1 MSPVGQ
7 RDFLSPAGDFFSLIP
22 QFPITMSNNL
32 TKPAPGSTTAV
43 PAGKKVAALSMG
55 AMAIMII
62 TNIVSM
68 RGMASQAEYGYGSIF
83 YYVFAALVFLVPYA
97 LVCAEL
103 ASAYTHSGGL
113 FRWCAEAFGPKW
125 GWVAM
130 YLEWQM
136 VVIWFP
142 AVLMF
147 AAVSLAYIFWP
158 ETFDAKLATNVI
170 YTLVVVLAVYWVA
183 TFVTFKG
190 QKYANALSTFGGLTG
205 TIIPAIILIALGLIY
220 WICGHTIYIPSDQPF
235 FPNFKD
241 FSNIVLAA
249 SIFLFYAGMEMQA
262 VHVPSMNNPSKN
274 FPKACFIAVISIL
287 CIFVFCTLAIGAAV
301 PEKDIN
307 LLQSLLVAYNK
318 LWASIGVPWLGNV
331 MALLITVGALAQ
343 ITVVISAP
351 STGILAVGRAG
362 FLPRGLQKVNKNGI
376 QVPILWVQG
385 IFVTV
390 LSLVLVVMPSVESA
404 YQVLSQMSTVLY
416 LIMVIIIYGA
426 FLRLRRTEPN
436 ARRGFKV
443 PCGNFGK
450 WFVFLLGVAG
460 ALLAMF
466 ISFVPPSQI
475 STGSPVVYVGIILIG
490 VCVFVA
496 FPFIVYAKRKASWRD
511 ANNNFY
517 PFDWQIEGREP
528 GEVSKWPA
536 GYVPDEAEV
545 QKAMEEGIADECG
558 PRTEKDV
565 HKLF

>member
-1 MSPVGQ
+1 MDTTQTKPT
-7 RDFLSPAGDFFSLIP
+7 PAGAGKI
-22 QFPITMSNNL
+22 
-32 TKPAPGSTTAV
+32 

-55 AMAIMII
+55 AMAIMIV

-113 FRWCAEAFGPKW
+113 FRWCSEAFGAKW

-147 AAVSLAYIFWP
+147 AAVSLAFIFWP
-158 ETFDAKLATNVI
+158 ETFDEKLAKNVI
-170 YTLVVVLAVYWVA
+170 YTLIVVLAVYWIA

-190 QKYANALSTFGGLTG
+190 QKYANKLSTFGGLTG
-205 TIIPAIILIALGLIY
+205 TIIPAAVLIVLGVLYLALG
-220 WICGHTIYIPSDQPF
+220 HPNYIPTDQPF
-235 FPNFKD
+235 FPDLTKFG
-241 FSNIVLAA
+241 NIVLAA
-249 SIFLFYAGMEMQA
+249 SIFLFFAGMEMQA
-262 VHVPSMNNPSKN
+262 VHVPSMVNPSKN
-274 FPKACFIAVISIL
+274 FPRACFIAVIVIL
-287 CIFVFCTLAIGAAV
+287 AIFVFSTLAIGAAV

-307 LLQSLLVAYNK
+307 LLQSLLVAYNR
-318 LWASIGVPWLGNV
+318 LWAAIGVPWLGNV
-331 MALLITVGALAQ
+331 MALLITIGALAQ
-343 ITVVISAP
+343 VTVVISAP

-390 LSLVLVVMPSVESA
+390 LALALVIMPSVESA

-436 ARRGFKV
+436 VTRGFRV
-443 PCGNFGK
+443 PFGNFGK
-450 WFVFLLGVAG
+450 WFVFILGVLG
-460 ALLAMF
+460 ALVAMF

-475 STGSPVVYVGIILIG
+475 TTGSPAVYVGIILIG
-490 VCVFVA
+490 VIVFVA
-496 FPFIVYAKRKASWRD
+496 FPFIVYAKRKPSWRD
-511 ANNNFY
+511 PNNDFY
-517 PFDWQIEGREP
+517 PFNWQIEGRKP
-528 GEVSKWPA
+528 AQVSKWPA
-536 GYVPDEAEV
+536 GYEPSEAEI
-545 QKAMEEGIADECG
+545 QAAMKEGIAEGDV
-558 PRTEKDV
+558 RTNHDV
-565 HKLF
+565 TRLS

>member
-1 MSPVGQ
+1 MDNTQIRHNSSPQGN
-7 RDFLSPAGDFFSLIP
+7 P
-22 QFPITMSNNL
+22 
-32 TKPAPGSTTAV
+32 

-55 AMAIMII
+55 AMAIMIV

-103 ASAYTHSGGL
+103 ASTYTRSGGL
-113 FRWCAEAFGPKW
+113 FRWCSEAFGPKW

-147 AAVSLAYIFWP
+147 AAVSLAFIFWP
-158 ETFDAKLATNVI
+158 ETFDLRLAKNVI
-170 YTLVVVLAVYWVA
+170 YTLAVVLAVYWTS
-183 TFVTFKG
+183 TFITFKG
-190 QKYANALSTFGGLTG
+190 QKYANKLSTFGGLSG
-205 TIIPAIILIALGLIY
+205 TIIPAAILIILGVLYWALGN
-220 WICGHTIYIPSDQPF
+220 TVYIPSDQPF
-235 FPNFKD
+235 FPD
-241 FSNIVLAA
+241 FSKFGNIVLAA

-262 VHVPSMNNPSKN
+262 VHVPSMKDPAKN
-274 FPKACFIAVISIL
+274 FPRACFIAVLVIL
-287 CIFVFCTLAIGAAV
+287 CIFVFSTLAIGAAV

-307 LLQSLLVAYNK
+307 LLQSLMVAYNK
-318 LWASIGVPWLGNV
+318 LWAAMGVPWLGNV

-343 ITVVISAP
+343 ITVVVSAP
-351 STGILAVGRAG
+351 STGLLAVGRAG

-426 FLRLRRTEPN
+426 FLRLRRTEPS
-436 ARRGFKV
+436 ARRGFRV
-443 PCGNFGK
+443 PFGNFGK
-450 WFVFLLGVAG
+450 WFVFILGILG
-460 ALLAMF
+460 AMLAMVV
-466 ISFVPPSQI
+466 SFVPPAQI
-475 STGSPVVYVGIILIG
+475 STGSPAVYVGIIFIG
-490 VCVFVA
+490 SAVFVA
-496 FPFIVYAKRKASWRD
+496 FPFIVYARRKPSWRD
-511 ANNNFY
+511 PNNDFY
-517 PFDWQIEGREP
+517 PFNWQIEGRRP
-528 GEVSKWPA
+528 SDVSRWSA
-536 GYVPDEAEV
+536 GYQPTEAEV
-545 QKAMEEGIADECG
+545 QKAMEEGIADE
-558 PRTEKDV
+558 PRTEKDTT
-565 HKLF
+565 KLF

>member
-1 MSPVGQ
+1 MGK
-7 RDFLSPAGDFFSLIP
+7 
-22 QFPITMSNNL
+22 NL
-32 TKPAPGSTTAV
+32 TKLAAESQTAP

-55 AMAIMII
+55 AMAIMIV

-103 ASAYTHSGGL
+103 ASTYTRSGGL

-147 AAVSLAYIFWP
+147 AAVSLAFIFWP
-158 ETFDAKLATNVI
+158 ETFDVHLAKNVI
-170 YTLVVVLAVYWVA
+170 YTLIVVLAVYWVA

-190 QKYANALSTFGGLTG
+190 QKYANRLSTFGGLTG
-205 TIIPAIILIALGLIY
+205 TIIPAIILMALGLIY
-220 WICGHTIYIPSDQPF
+220 WLCGHTIYIPTNQSF
-235 FPNFKD
+235 FPDFAD
-241 FSNIVLAA
+241 FSDIVLAA

-262 VHVPSMNNPSKN
+262 VHVPSMVNPSKN
-274 FPKACFIAVISIL
+274 FPKACFISVVAIL

-318 LWASIGVPWLGNV
+318 LWASLGVPWLGNV

-343 ITVVISAP
+343 VTVVISAP

-390 LSLVLVVMPSVESA
+390 LALVLVVMPSVESA

-416 LIMVIIIYGA
+416 LIMVVIIYGA

-436 ARRGFKV
+436 AKRGFKV
-443 PCGNFGK
+443 PCGNAGK
-450 WFVFLLGVAG
+450 WVVFLLGVAG
-460 ALLAMF
+460 ALLALV
-466 ISFVPPSQI
+466 ISFVPPAQI
-475 STGSPVVYVGIILIG
+475 TTGSPVTYVGIILIG

-496 FPFIVYAKRKASWRD
+496 FPFIVYAKRKSSWRD
-511 ANNNFY
+511 SDNDFY
-517 PFDWQIEGREP
+517 PFNWEIEGRRP
-528 GEVSKWPA
+528 DEVSKWEA
-536 GYVPDEAEV
+536 GYQPTEAEIE
-545 QKAMEEGIADECG
+545 KAMEEGIADDAP
-558 PRTEKDV
+558 PRTKKDIGR
-565 HKLF
+565 LF

>member
-1 MSPVGQ
+1 MGTNKTT
-7 RDFLSPAGDFFSLIP
+7 PASGA
-22 QFPITMSNNL
+22 
-32 TKPAPGSTTAV
+32 PAKV

-55 AMAIMII
+55 AMAIMIV

-103 ASAYTHSGGL
+103 ASAYTRSGGL

-147 AAVSLAYIFWP
+147 AAVALAYIFWP
-158 ETFDAKLATNVI
+158 EAFDAKLAKNVI
-170 YTLVVVLAVYWVA
+170 YTLIVVLAVYWGA
-183 TFVTFKG
+183 TFITFRG
-190 QKYANALSTFGGLTG
+190 QKYANKLSTFGGLSG
-205 TIIPAIILIALGLIY
+205 TIIPAGILIILGVIY
-220 WICGHTIYIPSDQPF
+220 LATGHTNYIPTNQPF
-235 FPNFKD
+235 FPNFAD
-241 FSNIVLAA
+241 FGDIVLAA

-262 VHVPSMNNPSKN
+262 VHVPSMVNPSKN
-274 FPKACFIAVISIL
+274 FPKACFIAVVAIL
-287 CIFVFCTLAIGAAV
+287 AIFVFSTLAIGFAV

-318 LWASIGVPWLGNV
+318 LWGSIGLPWLGNV
-331 MALLITVGALAQ
+331 MALLIAVGALAQ
-343 ITVVISAP
+343 VTVVISAP

-362 FLPRGLQKVNKNGI
+362 FLPRKLQKVNKNGI

-390 LSLVLVVMPSVESA
+390 LALALVVLPSVESA

-436 ARRGFKV
+436 VKRGFRV
-443 PCGNFGK
+443 PFGNVGK
-450 WFVFLLGVAG
+450 WVVFILGVLG
-460 ALLAMF
+460 ALVAMF
-466 ISFVPPSQI
+466 ISFVPPAQI
-475 STGSPVVYVGIILIG
+475 ATGSPVVYVGIILVG
-490 VCVFVA
+490 VIVFVA
-496 FPFIVYAKRKASWRD
+496 FPFIVYAKRKPEWRD
-511 ANNNFY
+511 PNNDFY
-517 PFDWQIEGREP
+517 PFNWQIEGRRP
-528 GEVSKWPA
+528 DEVSKWKA
-536 GYVPDEAEV
+536 GYEPSEEQIMA
-545 QKAMEEGIADECG
+545 AMKEGIANGDE
-558 PRTEKDV
+558 RTDNDV
-565 HKLF
+565 THLN